1 MNKKEQNKLAAE
13 SIKRAIESIKDG
25 IVVEF
30 HDHLSMDA
38 FKVCVRKNGET
49 VGIDTSYYYKWSN
62 EEKREVIIETKLE
75 DGAERKSIE
84 VCMMTSSS
92 YYGTV
97 GLSDTLRLL
106 SKKYDVPAYFLSI
119 GWYTFPNAYLNA
131 SDYIDCIRRRDISI
145 ELYECD
151 YTIVDLNKL
160 ESAD

>member
-1 MNKKEQNKLAAE
+1 MNKQEQNKLAAE
-13 SIKRAIESIKDG
+13 SIERAIESIKDG

-49 VGIDTSYYYKWSN
+49 IGIDTSYRCKWSN
-62 EEKREVIIETKLE
+62 EERREVIVETKLE
-75 DGAERKSIE
+75 SGTERKSIE

-97 GLSDTLRLL
+97 GLSDMLRRL
-106 SKKYDVPAYFLSI
+106 SKKYEVPAYFLSI
-119 GWYTFPNAYLNA
+119 GWYTFPSAYLNA
-131 SDYIDCIRRRDISI
+131 SDYIDCIRRHGNSI

-151 YTIVDLNKL
+151 YTITDLKKL

>member
-1 MNKKEQNKLAAE
+1 MNKQEQNKLAAE
-13 SIKRAIESIKDG
+13 SIERAIESIKDG

-38 FKVCVRKNGET
+38 FRVYVRKDGQT
-49 VGIDTSYYYKWSN
+49 VKIDTKYRYRWSD
-62 EEKREVIIETKLE
+62 EQKREVVIEDKLE
-75 DGAERKSIE
+75 GAASESIE

-97 GLSDTLRLL
+97 GLSDMLRRL

-119 GWYTFPNAYLNA
+119 GWYTFPSAYLNA
-131 SDYIDCIRRRDISI
+131 SDYIDCIRRHGNSI

-151 YTIVDLNKL
+151 FTITDLKKL